1 MHVVILH
8 KAFFRIDVTSQEDG
22 NVGRRSRCVGR
33 RTNYLHKST
42 RRFSARLDMLIS
54 TQDYFK
60 CFLLQGAVYRGLD
73 ALDPIIDANDL

>member
-1 MHVVILH
+1 MI
-8 KAFFRIDVTSQEDG
+8 
-22 NVGRRSRCVGR
+22 
-33 RTNYLHKST
+33 LHKST
-42 RRFSARLDMLIS
+42 RRDILIS